1 MKLTHHSE
9 VEDDMIRPWNL
20 RTAYAR
26 AMAEALDLQA
36 FLSEDGEWYGIAV
49 DDNKETNTLH
59 LSTARYRQMCT
70 FKDPWN

>member
-1 MKLTHHSE
+1 MIYKHYTE
-9 VEDDMIRPWNL
+9 VKDSMICPWNL

-49 DDNKETNTLH
+49 DDNKKTNILL
-59 LSTARYRQMCT
+59 LSVARYKQMCA
-70 FKDPWN
+70 FKDPWE